1 MLKKLYTDKNLNLQI
16 LILVCLQPFIDIYRL
31 FVENAIEIAGLS
43 LVELINILFVGY
55 LTVLFVLNKQTLKR
69 ICVLFVYAA
78 VVGVYIV
85 AHCYNIL
92 QFDTSVINGTEINIF
107 KEIYVIFRAY
117 IIPVVLLYMMVSV
130 KTEKD
135 LFLKT
140 SVAVS
145 AFISCVIVFTNIF
158 KVSFIAYASYLEK
171 QELIR
176 QNIFEWFYKKA
187 PDDINLITSKGWF
200 YSGNQIGLILL
211 MLFPIVV
218 YYFLHLKKKIGC
230 VFIFIQLVAMIMVS
244 TKTAAY
250 GSFLVLAAIIILLV
264 LFGIKDKCFKE
275 NLKRIAILGV
285 VFILGLGILLKSPV
299 IKMTYNS
306 INVQQQNAITEE
318 MVSELEAINNQQ
330 ASEVEDGKDGEDEGE
345 TKLSAKEFSVF
356 INKYHN
362 AYSINK
368 EYLELLPADKYMN
381 FWMSVIND
389 PTKSQINFRNFK
401 VRLYN
406 IVLEENNNSLD
417 RLLGIGYTTN
427 FPYTEKDIISQNI
440 WFGITGTILF
450 LGPFFI
456 VFIVCVFLILKN
468 FKKCF
473 TLYNCILGISV
484 CAGTAI
490 SLIAGHLFGFFFPV
504 VIYSFILSELKHSVC
519 DNKKG

>member
-55 LTVLFVLNKQTLKR
+55 LTVLFVLNKLTLKR
-69 ICVLFVYAA
+69 ICVLFIYAA

-107 KEIYVIFRAY
+107 KEIYIIFRAY

-145 AFISCVIVFTNIF
+145 AFISCVVVFTNIF

-176 QNIFEWFYKKA
+176 QNIFEWFYAKA
-187 PDDINLITSKGWF
+187 PEDINLITSKGWF

-275 NLKRIAILGV
+275 NLKLIAILGV
-285 VFILGLGILLKSPV
+285 VFILGFGILLKSPV

-306 INVQQQNAITEE
+306 VKVYEQNEITEE
-318 MVSELEAINNQQ
+318 MEAELEAIQNQEVNETDG
-330 ASEVEDGKDGEDEGE
+330 EVEEGE
-345 TKLSAKEFSVF
+345 TRLSAKEFSIF

-362 AYSINK
+362 AYGIHK

-406 IVLEENNNSLD
+406 IVLDENNNSLD
-417 RLLGIGYTTN
+417 GLLGIGYTTN

-484 CAGTAI
+484 CAGAAI
-490 SLIAGHLFGFFFPV
+490 SFISGHLFGFFFPV
-504 VIYSFILSELKHSVC
+504 VIYSFILSELKHSVF
-519 DNKKG
+519 DDKKG

>member
-1 MLKKLYTDKNLNLQI
+1 MLKKLYTDKNLSLQI
-16 LILVCLQPFIDIYRL
+16 LILVCLQPLIDIYRL
-31 FVENAIEIAGLS
+31 FVENAIEIAGIS

-55 LTVLFVLNKQTLKR
+55 LTVLFILNKQTLKR
-69 ICVLFVYAA
+69 ISVLFIYAA

-92 QFDTSVINGTEINIF
+92 QFDTSIMNGTEINVF
-107 KEIYVIFRAY
+107 KEIYVIVRAY
-117 IIPVVLLYMMVSV
+117 IIPVVLLYMMVSI

-145 AFISCVIVFTNIF
+145 AFISGVVFFTNIF
-158 KVSFIAYASYLEK
+158 KVSYVSYASHLEK

-176 QNIFEWFYKKA
+176 QNIFEWFFAKA

-200 YSGNQIGLILL
+200 YSGNQVGLVLL
-211 MLFPIVV
+211 MLFPIVI
-218 YYFLHLKKKIGC
+218 YYFLHSKKKIGC

-285 VFILGLGILLKSPV
+285 VFILGFGILLKSPV

-306 INVQQQNAITEE
+306 VKVYEQNEITEQME
-318 MVSELEAINNQQ
+318 AELEAIQNQEVNETDG
-330 ASEVEDGKDGEDEGE
+330 EVEEGE
-345 TKLSAKEFSVF
+345 TGLSAKEFSIF
-356 INKYHN
+356 INKYYN
-362 AYSINK
+362 AYSIHK
-368 EYLELLPADKYMN
+368 EYLELLPADKYMS

-389 PTKSQINFRNFK
+389 PSKSQINFRNFK

-406 IVLEENNNSLD
+406 VVIGENNNSFD
-417 RLLGIGYTTN
+417 RLLGIGYTSN

-440 WFGITGTILF
+440 WFGITGTILL

-456 VFIVCVFLILKN
+456 VFIVCAFLILKN

-473 TLYNCILGISV
+473 TLYNCILGISI

-490 SLIAGHLFGFFFPV
+490 SFIAGHLFGFFFPV
-504 VIYSFILSELKHSVC
+504 IIYTFILSELKHSVC